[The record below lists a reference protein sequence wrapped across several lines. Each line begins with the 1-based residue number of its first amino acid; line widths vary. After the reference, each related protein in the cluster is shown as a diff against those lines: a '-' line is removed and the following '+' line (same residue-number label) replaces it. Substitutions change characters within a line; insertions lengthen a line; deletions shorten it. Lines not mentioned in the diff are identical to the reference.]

1 MLSDKISENILVTQN
16 AAQAILDTMHKGLS
30 MESARAIAD
39 SVHTMNESLTVLAS
53 LEGEKVFPLLQSSSE
68 RDVKLYSEKC
78 AREISRLTSKINTY
92 AATYADAEAIY
103 EAQHNFPPVTDFLI
117 EALLNHLDRQK
128 NEFLPILKK
137 ADTQF
142 IL

>member
-16 AAQAILDTMHKGLS
+16 AAQSVLDILHKGLT
-30 MESARAIAD
+30 MENARAIAG

-78 AREISRLTSKINTY
+78 AREISRLTSKINAY
-92 AATYADAEAIY
+92 AATYADAETIY
-103 EAQHNFPPVTDFLI
+103 AAQHNFPPVTDFLI
-117 EALLNHLDRQK
+117 ESLLNHLDRQK
-128 NEFLPILKK
+128 NEFLSILQKTD
-137 ADTQF
+137 AQF